1 METSAKH
8 VASYEIATSA
18 PAVKLVDSHAL
29 VSRSVIPSAGVER
42 PSSWVTDRAR
52 EWIGRT
58 GKGCDFTVSSNIS
71 NGNGS

>member
-8 VASYEIATSA
+8 VASYEIA

-29 VSRSVIPSAGVER
+29 VSRSVILSAGVGR

-58 GKGCDFTVSSNIS
+58 GKGCDFTVSSTYLTAMAPS
-71 NGNGS
+71 P